1 MRVSTSQFYSQSGL
15 QMSKQQSDISEQV
28 NYISS
33 GKRVL
38 TAKDDAVAYGTL
50 AGYKNGLA
58 NIETYQR
65 NITQAEN
72 HNNLIETSLAN
83 TEDIMLSL
91 RDLMLQANNGVR
103 TPEDLASLA
112 QQANN
117 SLNEMLAIANTQDEA
132 GSYIFSGYQ
141 IDSAPFVLQTDNSV
155 VYRGDNGVRELQ
167 IAKNVAIESNQGGQK
182 VFEQVA
188 NALGDFS
195 ATYNTNTSGIELESA
210 VIADRSS
217 YDGSNAGTPP
227 NYTFNFTSAT
237 DFTITDGAGN
247 VTSVNNYISGQAIG
261 DIPGMAVTF
270 SGNPLPGDEIVL
282 SPQQNV
288 SIFASIQAA
297 VDWISTKAS
306 VGDVP
311 QTQIDFNHSL
321 NQLDEVM
328 NHLGARRADAGINLQ
343 VIERQKNTHL
353 DTQLYLTTG
362 RASIEDL
369 DFAKAIANFE
379 QSKVALQAAQQ
390 TFTQVQ
396 GLTLFN
402 YIR

>member
-1 MRVSTSQFYSQSGL
+1 
-15 QMSKQQSDISEQV
+15 
-28 NYISS
+28 
-33 GKRVL
+33 
-38 TAKDDAVAYGTL
+38 
-50 AGYKNGLA
+50 
-58 NIETYQR
+58 
-65 NITQAEN
+65 
-72 HNNLIETSLAN
+72 
-83 TEDIMLSL
+83 
-91 RDLMLQANNGVR
+91 
-103 TPEDLASLA
+103 
-112 QQANN
+112 
-117 SLNEMLAIANTQDEA
+117 
-132 GSYIFSGYQ
+132 
-141 IDSAPFVLQTDNSV
+141 
-155 VYRGDNGVRELQ
+155 VRELQ

-217 YDGSNAGTPP
+217 YDSTGTPP